1 MVIWRTFNL
10 GIGDFLMNRI
20 GFKSGDDGSC
30 DVQIQNGK
38 LMGDPY
44 REFGSDGKVL
54 TQNELA
60 SAYEK
65 ISCIGTGI
73 DLIANNMQMIDPVFW
88 NDEKREAVEYP
99 KDVKLK
105 LFRKLLENPN
115 ATDDRMT
122 STSKAVKNYTLFGA
136 VYYAFILDNKN
147 QIISINVLD
156 EFNLTP
162 SVDIANSRIDDYI
175 VMNSGAYNGTYVFNG
190 KYYADG
196 QKIIAPLINNSP
208 YPQYMPASILQGCGI
223 ETLLYWFGCYHNKSL
238 LSNGARPS
246 LIFLIKTMLNKKHRE
261 QLREEIRVRH
271 SGAGNAGSAVI
282 IDGSADK
289 DVKQFSQN
297 NKDMEFNA
305 VLDAAESAI
314 QKRLGTNWILDKKVN
329 SKDIQKGTEM
339 FYDMTVCPMFQR
351 IFNHLFDVFKYFN
364 PTYNYLSIFYLEQ
377 DIPALRPRF
386 LAMMKDI
393 PGLQIFTVAERR
405 KMYNYPPLGDE
416 RDNELV
422 VQTVKVTQNGNS
434 GTNDTEFTGN

>member
-1 MVIWRTFNL
+1 M
-10 GIGDFLMNRI
+10 GIGNFLMNRI
-20 GFKSGDDGSC
+20 GFKSDDGGSC
-30 DVQIQNGK
+30 DIQIQDGK
-38 LMGDPY
+38 LIGDPY
-44 REFGSDGKVL
+44 REFGSDGKIL
-54 TQNELA
+54 MQNELA
-60 SAYEK
+60 FAYEK

-88 NDEKREAVEYP
+88 DDEKREAVEYP

-122 STSKAVKNYTLFGA
+122 LTSKAVKSYVLFG
-136 VYYAFILDNKN
+136 VIYYAFVLDNKN
-147 QIISINVLD
+147 QIISIKVLD

-162 SVDIANSRIDDYI
+162 NVDFANSRIDNYI
-175 VMNSGAYNGTYVFNG
+175 VNNSGAYNGTYIFNG
-190 KYYADG
+190 KYYVDG
-196 QKIIAPLINNSP
+196 QKIIVPLINSSP

-223 ETLLYWFGCYHNKSL
+223 EALLYWFGCYHNKSL

-246 LIFLIKTMLNKKHRE
+246 LIFLIKSMLTKVHRE
-261 QLREEIRVRH
+261 QLREEVRIRH
-271 SGAGNAGSAVI
+271 SGVGNAGSAVI

-289 DVKQFSQN
+289 EVKQFSQN

-305 VLDAAESAI
+305 VLEAAESAI

-351 IFNHLFDVFKYFN
+351 IFNHLFDVFKYYN
-364 PTYNYLSIFYLEQ
+364 STYSYLSIFYLEQ

-386 LAMMKDI
+386 LATMKEM
-393 PGLQIFTVAERR
+393 PNLGIFTVKERR
-405 KMYNYPPLGDE
+405 KQFNYSPLGDD
-416 RDNELV
+416 RDNEIV
-422 VQTVKVTQNGNS
+422 VQTVKVSQNEGS
-434 GTNDTEFTGN
+434 GTNDTEFSGS